1 MWVGTFHSIAHRL
14 LRLHWREAKLPE
26 GFQRAEYLMEHG
38 MVDMIVSRLD
48 MKATVARLL
57 RLMLKKP
64 DTKAETP
71 PLDGEVLVPAPAP
84 ADAGA
89 ETEASA

>member
-1 MWVGTFHSIAHRL
+1 
-14 LRLHWREAKLPE
+14 
-26 GFQRAEYLMEHG
+26 

-57 RLMLKKP
+57 GLMLKKP
-64 DTKAETP
+64 DTKVETP
-71 PLDGEVLVPAPAP
+71 PLDGEVLVPVP